1 MSWRLLITRS
11 VRRIGRV
18 ALIASLIL
26 ADLPAPAIGAPTAGP
41 GVPRKPPLPEQTV
54 DRLILKFGDE
64 QFVSALTLPE
74 LPTGLDVASQTLGVE
89 LDYVRQ
95 TGDGAHVL
103 SLAEPVDA
111 ATAERL
117 AAALEAYPNVAYA
130 EPDYRVYPLLTPDD
144 SYFAQQ
150 WSLLE
155 PTASHY
161 GINAPV
167 AWQLT
172 TGDPNMTIAV
182 IDTGVL
188 FDHPDLAGRL
198 WPGYDFV
205 SDTQYS
211 ADGDGRDPDPTD
223 PGDWTDD
230 TTCGLTWVGRNS
242 SWHGTHVAG
251 IIGAAGDNGVGIAG
265 VNWRSHIL
273 PVRVLGRC
281 GGSSSDIFDAVRWAA
296 GLSVPGVPDN
306 THPARVINL
315 SLGGV
320 HACTAGYQ
328 SAVDDARAAGAVI
341 VAAAGNSGADTAI
354 VTPANCAGVIAV
366 GATDSHG
373 NLADYSNYGPT
384 LSVSAPGGEMATPI
398 DPGGVLST
406 YNNGAQTVGTMSYA
420 YLQGTS
426 MAAPHV
432 TGVASLVLAE
442 DPTLTP
448 DQVAAILEGTVTAF
462 PGASQCNSGCG
473 ALDLV
478 PCTTEL
484 CGAGIV
490 NAAAAVALA
499 ASLSYRQYLPVVAL
513 SDGMQAATLAGGGFE
528 ATKAGPWAA
537 SSRTGVDLVGPAPA
551 GFAPHTGRGV
561 AWLAGV
567 DGEAAALERVI
578 FVAADSP
585 VLTFWHWIAS
595 AEPSPGADTARV
607 FVDGHLV
614 WQTDLRVSTT
624 TPGWEQ
630 VRLDLSAYVG
640 RTTTLRLEATT
651 DGAELSSWLIDD
663 VALTR

>member
-1 MSWRLLITRS
+1 MSRNRFGVNALRLAAIM
-11 VRRIGRV
+11 G
-18 ALIASLIL
+18 LIL
-26 ADLPAPAIGAPTAGP
+26 AGLPAPALGAPSPGP
-41 GVPRKPPLPEQTV
+41 GVPHKPPLPNQTV
-54 DRLILKFGDE
+54 DHLILKYGDDIL
-64 QFVSALTLPE
+64 VSALALPE
-74 LPTGLDVASQTLGVE
+74 LPAGLDVASRALGVD

-130 EPDYRVYPLLTPDD
+130 EPDYRVFPLLTPDD

-150 WSLLE
+150 WSLLA

-161 GINAPV
+161 GINATT

-172 TGDPNMTIAV
+172 TGDPNLTIAV

-223 PGDWTDD
+223 PGDWTND
-230 TTCGLTWVGRNS
+230 TACGLTWVGRNS

-251 IIGAAGDNGVGIAG
+251 IIGAAGDNGLGIAG

-296 GLSVPGVPDN
+296 GLSIPGVPDN

-328 SAVDDARAAGAVI
+328 SAVDDVRAAGAVI
-341 VAAAGNSGADTAI
+341 VAAAGNSGEDTAA

-366 GATDSHG
+366 GATDALG
-373 NLADYSNYGPT
+373 NLADYSNYGAT
-384 LSVSAPGGEMATPI
+384 LAVSAPGGEMAGPI

-406 YNNGAQTVGTMSYA
+406 YNSGAQVVGTMTYG

-432 TGVASLVLAE
+432 AGVASLVLAE

-448 DQVAAILEGTVTAF
+448 DQVASILEQTATSF
-462 PGASQCNSGCG
+462 PAASQCHSGCG
-473 ALDLV
+473 SLDPV
-478 PCTTEL
+478 PCTTDL

-490 NAAAAVALA
+490 NAAGAVAFAAQLA
-499 ASLSYRQYLPVVAL
+499 YRQYLPVVAL
-513 SDGMQAATLAGGGFE
+513 FDGAQGNILGGGFE
-528 ATKAGPWAA
+528 AAKAGPWTAT
-537 SSRTGVDLVGPAPA
+537 SRNGVDLVGPAPV
-551 GFAPHTGRGV
+551 GYAPHTGRGL
-561 AWLAGV
+561 AWLGGV
-567 DGEAAALERVI
+567 EDETGALERVI
-578 FVAADSP
+578 FIEPDRTR
-585 VLTFWHWIAS
+585 LKFWHWIAS
-595 AEPSPGADTARV
+595 AETAPGADTARV
-607 FVDGHLV
+607 LVDGRVV
-614 WQTDLRVSTT
+614 WQIDLSRTST
-624 TPGWEQ
+624 TPGWEL
-630 VRLDLSAYVG
+630 VAIDLAAEAG
-640 RTTTLRLEATT
+640 QTATLRFEVATDSAGT
-651 DGAELSSWLIDD
+651 SSWLIDD
-663 VALTR
+663 VALSQ